1 MHYCVKCIQIRNFFW
16 SVFSRI
22 RTAYGEI
29 RSISPYSVR
38 MRANTDPKKLR
49 IWTLFTQCRSFRIFR
64 EVAIIGGDMNFFSG
78 VDTLILKS
86 VNSTSELIF
95 WQLLP
100 HTVTEEQEN
109 NIHSI
114 WCLHIECFIKTAFQK
129 VFISIKTSV
138 FKMTLKLS
146 FHIVLVH
153 RGRNEWL
160 TLKYMFSKWNEILE
174 DIIYVFSSCLLKFYV
189 WNFNLFFFWW
199 WEIAD

>member
-1 MHYCVKCIQIRNFFW
+1 MY
-16 SVFSRI
+16 
-22 RTAYGEI
+22 
-29 RSISPYSVR
+29 P
-38 MRANTDPKKLR
+38 NTDQKKLR

-64 EVAIIGGDMNFFSG
+64 GVAIIGGDMNFFSG

-100 HTVTEEQEN
+100 HTLTEEQEN
-109 NIHSI
+109 NIKI
-114 WCLHIECFIKTAFQK
+114 RT
-129 VFISIKTSV
+129 
-138 FKMTLKLS
+138 TLKLS

-189 WNFNLFFFWW
+189 WNFNLFFFLVMRNRGLEFWFW
-199 WEIAD
+199 IRVF